1 MAKSEPFFT
10 RKRVRGHATL
20 LAIIVWTLYAANL
33 THPGLRDWLGQVKG
47 TDFVHEYVLGKIA
60 LTHNAPLLYDFQGQL
75 QLSHQAIPGLTD
87 ESYLPVYGP
96 QVSLIYAPFAALPYL
111 WAAALWMAFSM
122 AIYAIC
128 CRAVWKTASNLRSEG
143 STVAILAIALPA
155 FFSMVA
161 YGQNS
166 AIALIA
172 FTLAWLAL
180 RSDRNFLAGLAL
192 GLLFY
197 KPQFGIAAAFLFILT
212 FNWRLILGGVV
223 TAATQLGI
231 AAAYYGKACI
241 ADYFHAVRNLG
252 HNAPLLE
259 PRLYQMYSLRS
270 FWQMLLPWPRIAF
283 GLYVIS
289 AAIALAL
296 LYKVWRSPRPLSL
309 RYAAFVVA
317 TVLVDP
323 HLTSYDLVVLAPAFI
338 LIGDW
343 ILANPAAPK
352 RINLQW
358 LLYLSF
364 ALPLFGPA
372 IRDLRLQVAVPV
384 FFLLLAAI
392 ASHYTIASR
401 PPTAGTVDG
410 FPVPE

>member
-1 MAKSEPFFT
+1 MAKSQPFFT

-20 LAIIVWTLYAANL
+20 LAIVVWTLYAINL

-60 LTHNAPLLYDFQGQL
+60 LDHNTPLLYDYDGQL
-75 QLSHQAIPGLTD
+75 QLSHQVIPGLTD

-111 WAAALWMAFSM
+111 WAAALWMLFS
-122 AIYAIC
+122 AGIYAAC
-128 CRAVWKTASNLRSEG
+128 CRAVWKTAPNLRSEG
-143 STVAILAIALPA
+143 STIAILALA
-155 FFSMVA
+155 FPPFFNMIA

-166 AIALIA
+166 AIALVA

-180 RSDRNFLAGLAL
+180 RSDRQFLAGVAL
-192 GLLFY
+192 GLLLY
-197 KPQFGIAAAFLFILT
+197 KPQFGIAAAVLFVLT
-212 FNWRLILGGVV
+212 FNWRLILGGIV
-223 TAATQLGI
+223 TAASQLGI
-231 AAAYYGKACI
+231 AAAYYGKVCLG
-241 ADYFHAVRNLG
+241 DYVHALRNLG
-252 HNAPLLE
+252 QNAPALE
-259 PRLYQMYSLRS
+259 PKLYQMYSFRS

-283 GLYVIS
+283 ALYVIS
-289 AAIALAL
+289 ALVVLAL
-296 LYKVWRSPRPLSL
+296 LYKLWRSPRPLSL
-309 RYAAFVVA
+309 RYAVFLLA

-343 ILANPAAPK
+343 ILSNPAAPK
-352 RINLQW
+352 LINLQW

-372 IRDLRLQVAVPV
+372 IRDLRVQAAVPV
-384 FFLLLAAI
+384 FFLLFVALAARSTLTI
-392 ASHYTIASR
+392 SAASA
-401 PPTAGTVDG
+401 PTVD
-410 FPVPE
+410 